1 MECVL
6 RASWIWGVGGVYDT
20 TPDRQAIG
28 WIGSQFWGIC
38 SEGALRKTGDHVQ
51 YVFILTC
58 SLRSA
63 CFFCLFVFLVGSGS
77 GDTSTQLN
85 WEVQRT
91 TEAFFVVVVLRRTHV
106 GGGR

>member
-58 SLRSA
+58 GLRSA
-63 CFFCLFVFLVGSGS
+63 CFFCLFVFGWFGVRGHVHPTELGGAKNHGSIFCCCCFKENPCWFS
-77 GDTSTQLN
+77 
-85 WEVQRT
+85 
-91 TEAFFVVVVLRRTHV
+91 
-106 GGGR
+106 